1 MTRAQKIQALQE
13 YRSKRDF
20 TRTAEPSGD
29 TDARADNQRGF
40 VVQKHAA
47 RRLHW
52 DFRLEW
58 NGVLLSWAVTRGPS
72 ASPAAKRLAVRTE
85 DHPLSY
91 ASFEGT
97 IPKPQYGAGTVMLWD
112 QGTWSPLGD
121 VDKGLSEG
129 MLKFVL
135 SGSRMQGAWM
145 LVRMKPRAGEKRE
158 NWLLIKEKDAHA
170 TPEAEGLVSTHVTS
184 ITTGRDID
192 EIAAGA
198 AVKPKP
204 KASKPKASKPKAR
217 TKGRTKAL
225 ACPAFRP
232 VQLAKLHTAVP
243 AGDDWLH
250 EVKVDGYRCLAAIG
264 GGTIRLHTR
273 SGLDWTQTFGALRPA
288 FESLPC
294 KNALI
299 DGEVVAA
306 GVEKNAFSELQ
317 SRLKHGGAL
326 SFVAFDLLHLDGQDL
341 TGQPLIARKTALE
354 TLLADCDDT
363 IRYSTH
369 IEGHGEKAWAQVCA
383 AGREGLVSK
392 LATAPYHGGR
402 HESWLKLKC
411 GQRQEFVIGGFS
423 PSKSKGR
430 PFASLLMGTYEAG
443 RLVYRGRVGTG
454 FDTRA
459 FETLLPLLQQR
470 QRKTS
475 PFAEV
480 PADVQGAQWVKPD
493 LVAEIKFA
501 ELTAAGHIRHGS
513 FQALRRDKPAK
524 DVSFEAVEPDR
535 PETPPASNGRG
546 KGGAKIGSV
555 TITNPD
561 RKVFDTPQVTKRQVA
576 QHYADVAPRMLPF
589 LRKRPVSL
597 LRCPDGVAGQCFF
610 QKHRG
615 SGMPAAIGTVAVSK
629 SEEDTD
635 YITLSS
641 PTGLV
646 AAAQMGA
653 LEFHIWGSPNA
664 TLDKPDRIVFDL
676 DPDEALSFADVRAA
690 AFDLRGRLDD
700 LGLRSV
706 AMLTGGKGI
715 HVIVPLRPRATW
727 DTVKLFSRT
736 LAVMLSEQAPDR
748 YIATMSKAKRKG
760 LIFIDWLR
768 NERGATAVAP
778 YSVRARPG
786 AKVAVPVLWE
796 ELASVQSAGAFDIA
810 SMRGRLEQPCP
821 LLEATRQAPSLDRD
835 IVAKLEKQISR

>member
-1 MTRAQKIQALQE
+1 MTRGQVTRPLQE
-13 YRSKRDF
+13 YRNKRDF
-20 TRTAEPSGD
+20 TRTNEPSGD
-29 TDARADNQRGF
+29 TDDGAAITQRRF

-91 ASFEGT
+91 ADFEGT

-112 QGTWSPLGD
+112 QGTWAPLGD

-135 SGSRMQGAWM
+135 SGNRMHGAWM
-145 LVRMKPRAGEKRE
+145 LVRMKPRAREKRE

-170 TPEAEGLVSTHVTS
+170 TQEAEGLVGTHVTS

-192 EIAAGA
+192 EISAGVAA
-198 AVKPKP
+198 KPVP
-204 KASKPKASKPKAR
+204 KAK

-250 EVKVDGYRCLAAIG
+250 EVKVDGYRCLAAKG
-264 GGTIRLHTR
+264 AGTIRLHTR
-273 SGLDWTQTFGALRPA
+273 NGLDWTQTFGALRPA
-288 FESLPC
+288 FENLPC
-294 KNALI
+294 QTALI

-326 SFVAFDLLHLDGQDL
+326 HFVAFDLLHLDGQDL
-341 TGQPLIARKTALE
+341 TGQPLIARKAALE
-354 TLLADCDDT
+354 TLLANCDDT

-369 IEGHGEKAWAQVCA
+369 IEGHGEQAWLQVCA

-392 LATAPYHGGR
+392 LAKAPYHAGR

-411 GQRQEFVIGGFS
+411 GQRQEFVIGGLS

-454 FDTRA
+454 FDARA
-459 FETLLPLLQQR
+459 FETLQPLLQQR

-480 PADVQGAQWVKPD
+480 PDDVRGAQWVRPD

-501 ELTAAGHIRHGS
+501 EITAAGHIRHGS

-524 DVSFEAVEPDR
+524 DVSIETVESDTPDKPDSPR
-535 PETPPASNGRG
+535 A
-546 KGGAKIGSV
+546 KGGSGKDGVRIGNV
-555 TITNPD
+555 TISNPD
-561 RKVFDTPQVTKRQVA
+561 RKVFDTPQITKRQVA
-576 QHYADVAPRMLPF
+576 QHYATVASRMLPF

-597 LRCPDGVAGQCFF
+597 LRCPDGIAGQCFF

-615 SGMPAAIGTVAVSK
+615 SGMPAAIGTVAISQAA
-629 SEEDTD
+629 EDAD

-641 PTGLV
+641 PTGLI

-653 LEFHIWGSPNA
+653 LEFHIWGAPNA

-700 LGLRSV
+700 LGMRSV

-727 DTVKLFSRT
+727 DTVRLFSRT
-736 LAVMLSEQAPDR
+736 LAVMLAEQAPDR

-778 YSVRARPG
+778 YSLRARPG
-786 AKVAVPVLWE
+786 AKVAVPVMWE
-796 ELASVQSAGAFDIA
+796 ELASLQSAGAFDIA
-810 SMRGRLEQPCP
+810 SMDGRLEQPCP
-821 LLEATRQAPSLDRD
+821 LLDATRQAPSLDRG
-835 IVAKLEKQISR
+835 IVARLEEQISR

>member
-1 MTRAQKIQALQE
+1 MKRALQE
-13 YRSKRDF
+13 YRDKRDF
-20 TRTAEPSGD
+20 ARTAEPSGE
-29 TDARADNQRGF
+29 TDDRAGDNERIF

-52 DFRLEW
+52 DVRLEW

-85 DHPLSY
+85 DHPVTY
-91 ASFEGT
+91 ATFEGT
-97 IPKPQYGAGTVMLWD
+97 IAKQQYGAGTVMLWD
-112 QGTWSPLGD
+112 QGIWAPFGD

-135 SGSRMQGAWM
+135 SGDRMRGAWM

-170 TPEAEGLVSTHVTS
+170 TDAPEGLVSRHMTS
-184 ITTGRDID
+184 ITTGRDMG
-192 EIAAGA
+192 EIAADA
-198 AVKPKP
+198 PAKPKRRVKR
-204 KASKPKASKPKAR
+204 KATS
-217 TKGRTKAL
+217 TAL
-225 ACPAFRP
+225 ACPAFHP
-232 VQLAKLHTAVP
+232 VQLAKLHTIVP
-243 AGDDWLH
+243 TGDDWLH
-250 EVKVDGYRCLAAIG
+250 EVKVDGYRCQVAIG
-264 GGTIRLHTR
+264 AGTVRLHTR
-273 SGLDWTQTFGALRPA
+273 SGLDWTLTFGALRPA

-294 KNALI
+294 TNALI

-326 SFVAFDLLHLDGQDL
+326 GFVAFDLLHLDGQDL
-341 TGQPLIARKTALE
+341 TAQPLTARKAALE
-354 TLLADCDDT
+354 TLLADSADT
-363 IRYSTH
+363 ISYSTH
-369 IEGHGEKAWAQVCA
+369 IQGHGAEAWSQVCA
-383 AGREGLVSK
+383 AGREGLISK
-392 LATAPYHGGR
+392 LASASYHSGR
-402 HESWLKLKC
+402 HASWLKLKC

-423 PSKSKGR
+423 SSTSRGR
-430 PFASLLMGTYEAG
+430 PFASLLMGTFEAG

-454 FDTRA
+454 FDTCA

-470 QRKTS
+470 SRKTS
-475 PFAEV
+475 PFADK
-480 PADVQGAQWVKPD
+480 PPDFCAAHWVRPD

-524 DVSFEAVEPDR
+524 DVSLDPVEPDSV
-535 PETPPASNGRG
+535 PPKGDRI
-546 KGGAKIGSV
+546 KGGIRIKNV

-561 RKVFDTPQVTKRQVA
+561 RNVFDTPAITKRQVA
-576 QHYADVAPRMLPF
+576 QHYADVAHRMLPF

-597 LRCPDGVAGQCFF
+597 LRCPDGIAGQCFF

-615 SGMPAAIGTVAVSK
+615 SGMPASIGTVAISK
-629 SEEDTD
+629 AKADAD

-653 LEFHIWGSPNA
+653 LEVHIWGSPNA

-676 DPDEALSFADVRAA
+676 DPDAALSFTAVRAA
-690 AFDLRGRLDD
+690 AFDLRGRLEE
-700 LGLRSV
+700 LGMTSV

-715 HVIVPLRPRATW
+715 HVIVPLRPKANW

-736 LAVMLSEQAPDR
+736 FATMLSNQAPDR
-748 YIATMSKAKRKG
+748 YIATMSKARRKG

-778 YSVRARPG
+778 YALRARPG
-786 AKVAVPVLWE
+786 AKVAVPVSWE
-796 ELASVQSAGAFDIA
+796 ELKSVQSAGAFDIA
-810 SMRGRLEQPCP
+810 SMPGRLEQPCP
-821 LLEATRQAPSLDRD
+821 LQAVTRQARSLDRE
-835 IVAKLEKQISR
+835 VVRKLERQIEG

>member
-1 MTRAQKIQALQE
+1 MTRALQE
-13 YRSKRDF
+13 YRNKRDF

-29 TDARADNQRGF
+29 TNDRAGTDQSGF

-72 ASPAAKRLAVRTE
+72 AAPAAKRLAVRTE

-112 QGTWSPLGD
+112 QGTWAPLGD

-135 SGSRMQGAWM
+135 SGNRMQGAWM
-145 LVRMKPRAGEKRE
+145 LVRMKPRAGETRE

-170 TPEAEGLVSTHVTS
+170 APEAEGLVSTHVTS
-184 ITTGRDID
+184 VTTGRDMD

-198 AVKPKP
+198 AGKAKAKP
-204 KASKPKASKPKAR
+204 
-217 TKGRTKAL
+217 KGRTKAL

-232 VQLAKLHTAVP
+232 VQLAKLHTTVP

-264 GGTIRLHTR
+264 AGTIRLHTR

-288 FESLPC
+288 FERLPC
-294 KNALI
+294 KTALI
-299 DGEVVAA
+299 DGEVIAA

-326 SFVAFDLLHLDGQDL
+326 GFVAFDLLHLDGQDL
-341 TGQPLIARKTALE
+341 TDQPLIARKAALE
-354 TLLADCDDT
+354 DLLADCDDT

-369 IEGHGEKAWAQVCA
+369 IEGHGEKAWSQVCA
-383 AGREGLVSK
+383 AGREGLISK
-392 LATAPYHGGR
+392 LAKAPYHGGR
-402 HESWLKLKC
+402 HASWLKLKC

-423 PSKSKGR
+423 PSTSKGR
-430 PFASLLMGTYEAG
+430 PFASLLMGSYEAG

-454 FDTRA
+454 FDARA
-459 FETLLPLLQQR
+459 FETLMPLLQQR
-470 QRKTS
+470 SRKTS
-475 PFAEV
+475 PFTEV
-480 PADVQGAQWVKPD
+480 PADVRGAHWVRPD

-501 ELTAAGHIRHGS
+501 EITAAGHIRHGS

-524 DVSFEAVEPDR
+524 DVSLDIVEPDN
-535 PETPPASNGRG
+535 PDSPPPKDG
-546 KGGAKIGSV
+546 KGKRGARIGTV

-561 RKVFDTPQVTKRQVA
+561 RRVFDTPRFTKRQVA

-589 LRKRPVSL
+589 VRKRPVSL
-597 LRCPDGVAGQCFF
+597 LRCPDGLAGQCFF

-615 SGMPAAIGTVAVSK
+615 SGMPAAIGTVAI
-629 SEEDTD
+629 SEAEGDAD

-646 AAAQMGA
+646 AASQMGA

-676 DPDEALSFADVRAA
+676 DPDEALKFADVRAA
-690 AFDLRGRLDD
+690 AFDLRMRLDD
-700 LGLRSV
+700 LDLRSV
-706 AMLTGGKGI
+706 AMLTGGRGI
-715 HVIVPLRPRATW
+715 HVIVPLRPKASW

-778 YSVRARPG
+778 YSVRARSG
-786 AKVAVPVLWE
+786 AKVAVPVTWE

-810 SMRGRLEQPCP
+810 SMPARLEQPCP
-821 LLEATRQAPSLDRD
+821 LLEATRQAGNLDRNT
-835 IVAKLEKQISR
+835 VAKLEELFSS

>member
-1 MTRAQKIQALQE
+1 MTRALQE
-13 YRSKRDF
+13 YRDKRDF
-20 TRTAEPSGD
+20 TRTNEPSGD
-29 TDARADNQRGF
+29 ADGRAGTGQRHF

-91 ASFEGT
+91 SDFEGT

-112 QGTWSPLGD
+112 QGTWTPLGD

-129 MLKFVL
+129 MLKFEL

-145 LVRMKPRAGEKRE
+145 LVRMKPRGGEKRE

-170 TPEAEGLVSTHVTS
+170 TQEAEGLVSTHTTS
-184 ITTGRDID
+184 ITTGRDMD
-192 EIAAGA
+192 EITAGA
-198 AVKPKP
+198 AEKPKP
-204 KASKPKASKPKAR
+204 KAKAKAKAKNKAKN
-217 TKGRTKAL
+217 KGAVLDR
-225 ACPAFRP
+225 PAFRP
-232 VQLAKLHTAVP
+232 VQLAKLHTTVP

-250 EVKVDGYRCLAAIG
+250 EVKVDGYRCLAAVG
-264 GGTIRLHTR
+264 AGSVRLYTR

-299 DGEVVAA
+299 DGEMVAA

-326 SFVAFDLLHLDGQDL
+326 DFVAFDLLHLDGQDL
-341 TGQPLIARKTALE
+341 TGQPLIARKAALE
-354 TLLADCDDT
+354 DLLADCGDR
-363 IRYSTH
+363 IKFSSH
-369 IEGHGEKAWAQVCA
+369 IEGHGAEAWSQVCA
-383 AGREGLVSK
+383 AGREGLISK
-392 LATAPYHGGR
+392 LAKAPYRGGR
-402 HESWLKLKC
+402 HASWLKLKC
-411 GQRQEFVIGGFS
+411 GQRQEFVIGGYS
-423 PSKSKGR
+423 PSTSRGR

-443 RLVYRGRVGTG
+443 SLVYRGRVGTG
-454 FDTRA
+454 FDARA

-470 QRKTS
+470 SRKTS

-480 PADVQGAQWVKPD
+480 PADVRGAHWVRPD

-501 ELTAAGHIRHGS
+501 EITAAGHIRHGV

-524 DVSFEAVEPDR
+524 DVSLDAVEPVSP
-535 PETPPASNGRG
+535 PEQNDSPPVKSEKGKRG
-546 KGGAKIGSV
+546 VRIGNV
-555 TITNPD
+555 TITNPE
-561 RKVFDTPQVTKRQVA
+561 RKVFDTPVVSKRQVA
-576 QHYADVAPRMLPF
+576 QHYADVAPRMMPF
-589 LRKRPVSL
+589 VRKRPVSL
-597 LRCPDGVAGQCFF
+597 LRCPDGIAGQCFF

-635 YITLSS
+635 YIALSS

-653 LEFHIWGSPNA
+653 LEFHIWGSSNA
-664 TLDKPDRIVFDL
+664 ALDKPDRIVFDL

-690 AFDLRGRLDD
+690 AFEMRGRLDD
-700 LGLRSV
+700 LGMRSV

-715 HVIVPLRPRATW
+715 HVIVPLRPKATW

-736 LAVMLSEQAPDR
+736 LAVMLAEQAPDR

-786 AKVAVPVLWE
+786 AKVAVPLLWD

-810 SMRGRLEQPCP
+810 SMSGRLEQPCP
-821 LLEATRQAPSLDRD
+821 LLEATRQAGSLDRD
-835 IVAKLEKQISR
+835 VIRKLEEQLDH